1 MDNAKGNLMALTS
14 YDQLTVDNARA
25 LAALASVDDILAYEA
40 AKGKISIPSGA
51 DESATCYAIAF
62 GRAAATISQLT
73 ALIEHLTGETT

>member
-25 LAALASVDDILAYEA
+25 LAALSSVEDILAYE
-40 AKGKISIPSGA
+40 KGKISIPSGA